1 MAKGQRCGLARSP
14 WVRPTQEASW
24 SRWRAVRH
32 ESEWGVGSGD
42 GGRGPAGVGAE
53 ASRVGQAGLLS
64 SEASR
69 GRVQSSARTRAGS
82 TRNGITSL
90 ICHSKYTSSQWQQDV
105 QGP

>member
-1 MAKGQRCGLARSP
+1 MWPGLKPLGEADSRGELEQVESCEA
-14 WVRPTQEASW
+14 WVR
-24 SRWRAVRH
+24 
-32 ESEWGVGSGD
+32 VGSGD

-53 ASRVGQAGLLS
+53 AGRVGQAGLLS

-90 ICHSKYTSSQWQQDV
+90 ICHSKYTSSRWQQDV